1 VHVNAARKKN
11 GFPIGKPLEWADGM
25 SSPVALLT
33 PPKLSDDSPIYTMD
47 FANFLKTSAKDLQN
61 LFRRYPAIVVSGRPT
76 HLKCDLASLEE
87 WGGVDELREMH
98 GVSSHH
104 K

>member
-1 VHVNAARKKN
+1 
-11 GFPIGKPLEWADGM
+11 M

-98 GVSSHH
+98 GVSSRH